1 LPLSLRHIGIRADD
15 FNLVPEFL
23 NQRPGERRGGYKGSK
38 PRSKCHPRDRC
49 FEPAVFPRPMD
60 ALEAH
65 RVRPYTGSMH
75 VHAHGAGGPTRVL
88 KISLAVTLGYI
99 VLLVVAGMRAHSLAL
114 LSEAGHNLSDFLA
127 LLLSLVAVYFQTRPA
142 NSTKTYGYHRAGVLA
157 ALVNATSLVAVSF
170 FIFYEAF
177 RRLQHPEHVQA
188 TVMMWV
194 AAAGVV
200 MNGVIALLLYRSSR
214 GFGGDVNIRSALL
227 HEVGDTLSTAAVIAG
242 GWAILVTRNYWID
255 SALSFGIAVLILW
268 SGFGIVRET
277 LNILLEGTP
286 RGMKL
291 EKIES
296 AIRSVGGVNDVHDL
310 HVWSIGSETH
320 ALSCHISIA
329 DIPPSVSERI
339 LRDVKDRLLHDFR
352 IDHTTIQ
359 FEHAICEVAHGCVI
373 PVSESEEH
381 HHHHSH

>member
-1 LPLSLRHIGIRADD
+1 
-15 FNLVPEFL
+15 
-23 NQRPGERRGGYKGSK
+23 
-38 PRSKCHPRDRC
+38 
-49 FEPAVFPRPMD
+49 M
-60 ALEAH
+60 
-65 RVRPYTGSMH
+65 
-75 VHAHGAGGPTRVL
+75 L
-88 KISLAVTLGYI
+88 KISLAVTLAYI
-99 VLLVVAGMRAHSLAL
+99 ALLVGAGIRAHSLAL

-127 LLLSLVAVYFQTRPA
+127 LLLSLVAVYFQARPA

-157 ALVNATSLVAVSF
+157 ALVNAAALVAVSF

-177 RRLQHPEHVQA
+177 RRLQHPEQVQA

-200 MNGVIALLLYRSSR
+200 MNGAIALLLYRSSR
-214 GFGGDVNIRSALL
+214 RSSQGYGGDVNLRSALL

-242 GWAILVTRNYWID
+242 GWAILVTGKYWID
-255 SALSFGIAVLILW
+255 SALSFGIGVLILW

-277 LNILLEGTP
+277 LNILLEGMP

-296 AIRSVGGVNDVHDL
+296 VIRSIEGVNEVHDL

-320 ALSCHISIA
+320 ALSCHIAIA

-339 LRDVKDRLLHDFR
+339 LRDVKERLLHDFR

-359 FEHAICEVAHGCVI
+359 FEHVVCEVAHGCVI
-373 PVSESEEH
+373 PVGESEEH
-381 HHHHSH
+381 HHHHSR